1 MSSQS
6 TAMDMKELI
15 EQDPLLGRF
24 NFLSETRMTRIVLWF
39 KLWSAFLIII
49 NRSLEMRELRSKRK
63 GAKVSIS
70 SVVTE
75 MTQFS
80 EEV

>member
-1 MSSQS
+1 MAGLTFDDHDDS
-6 TAMDMKELI
+6 DHFGDEYGGDVDDYDDGFHDL
-15 EQDPLLGRF
+15 
-24 NFLSETRMTRIVLWF
+24 
-39 KLWSAFLIII
+39 I